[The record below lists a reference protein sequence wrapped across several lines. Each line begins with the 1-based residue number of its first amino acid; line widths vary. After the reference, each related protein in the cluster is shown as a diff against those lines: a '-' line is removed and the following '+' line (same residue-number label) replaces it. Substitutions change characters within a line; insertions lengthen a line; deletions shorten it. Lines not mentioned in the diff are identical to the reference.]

1 LNIVI
6 LVIRN
11 GIYEYMDNILVR
23 TDELVLYDDCIR
35 FSVIA
40 KLGDV
45 NVEKQF
51 HLNRLLDGY
60 FLFRG
65 SYGFIENITGYLET
79 K

>member
-1 LNIVI
+1 
-6 LVIRN
+6 
-11 GIYEYMDNILVR
+11 MDNIVR
-23 TDELVLYDDCIR
+23 TDKVLYDDCIR

-60 FLFRG
+60 FPVSG
-65 SYGFIENITGYLET
+65 DPMEFIENITG
-79 K
+79 

>member
-1 LNIVI
+1 
-6 LVIRN
+6 
-11 GIYEYMDNILVR
+11 MDNILVR
-23 TDELVLYDDCIR
+23 TDELVLYDCIR

-60 FLFRG
+60 FPVSG
-65 SYGFIENITGYLET
+65 DPMEFIENIQLVN
-79 K
+79 

>member
-1 LNIVI
+1 
-6 LVIRN
+6 
-11 GIYEYMDNILVR
+11 MDNILR

-35 FSVIA
+35 FRYC

-60 FLFRG
+60 FPVSGILW
-65 SYGFIENITGYLET
+65 SL
-79 K
+79 